1 MKLSLLFGIVPNRD
15 AFLQR
20 KIMQRR
26 KFKQEKLWRDKAIDR
41 LEQMGS
47 KVHWTKLD
55 AEQFLQQLKRK
66 LLEEAEEVWNAKT
79 EEHLVEELADVLEV
93 VEAFC
98 ELHGKALQDVIALQ
112 HKKREERG
120 GFQGRRFVTVA
131 EHPIGS
137 FGEKYCLNDPEKY
150 PEIID

>member
-1 MKLSLLFGIVPNRD
+1 
-15 AFLQR
+15 
-20 KIMQRR
+20 MQRR